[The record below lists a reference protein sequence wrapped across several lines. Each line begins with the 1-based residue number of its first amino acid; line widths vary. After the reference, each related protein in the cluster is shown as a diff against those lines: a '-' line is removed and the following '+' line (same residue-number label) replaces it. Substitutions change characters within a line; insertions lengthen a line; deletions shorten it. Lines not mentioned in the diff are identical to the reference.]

1 MNCRLNICKEKAR
14 NIRNLKSKMK
24 MENRTEISSLGEF
37 GLIDHLTQNIELQNA
52 SSIVGVGDDAAVID
66 HFGKQ
71 TVVTTDLLIEGVHFD
86 LMYTPLKHL
95 GYKSVIVNLSDV
107 YAMNATP
114 TQITMSIGISN
125 RFGVEALDE
134 FYEGVYAACEKYGVD
149 LVGGDTASSQ
159 KGFIISV
166 TAIGEVTPDKFVKR
180 STAQKGDLLCVS
192 GDLGAAYLGLLF
204 LEREKKIFLES
215 PSVQPDLEGESY
227 VVGRLLKPEARKN
240 IIDFLAEHSIIPTSM
255 MDISDGLSSEIIH
268 ICKQSNLGCVLYE
281 EKIPVAEATKNAA
294 FKFEIDPTA
303 CALSGGEDYEL
314 LFTIHQSDYEKIVL
328 SEEISVI
335 GHMTDAA
342 EGAKIITKGNNE
354 FPITAQGWDAIEE
367 KLNSSMKI
375 LFNMQCVREDWQLAP
390 DSHRDGNWQ
399 TANSYS
405 FGKGFF
411 FLPIVYCLL
420 SIAYLQFLFR
430 I

>member
-1 MNCRLNICKEKAR
+1 MSE
-14 NIRNLKSKMK
+14 
-24 MENRTEISSLGEF
+24 ERTEISSLGEF
-37 GLIDHLTQNIELQNA
+37 RLIEHLTKNIELQNA

-71 TVVTTDLLIEGVHFD
+71 TVITTDLLIEGVHFD

-107 YAMNATP
+107 YAMNAIP
-114 TQITMSIGISN
+114 TQITMSLGISN

-166 TAIGEVTPDKFVKR
+166 TAIGEVTPDKYVKR
-180 STAQKGDLLCVS
+180 SGARKGDLLCVS
-192 GDLGAAYLGLLF
+192 GDLGAAYIGLLF
-204 LEREKKIFLES
+204 LEREKKIFLEN
-215 PSVQPDLEGESY
+215 PSIQPDLEGESY

-240 IIDFLAEHSIIPTSM
+240 IIEFFESQSITPTSM
-255 MDISDGLSSEIIH
+255 MDISDGLSSEILH
-268 ICKQSNLGCVLYE
+268 ICKESNVGCVLYE
-281 EKIPVAEATKNAA
+281 EKIPVAEETKNAA

-335 GHMTDAA
+335 GYMTDAS
-342 EGAKIITKGNNE
+342 EGARIITKGNHT
-354 FPITAQGWDAIEE
+354 FPITAQGWDAL
-367 KLNSSMKI
+367 KKS
-375 LFNMQCVREDWQLAP
+375 
-390 DSHRDGNWQ
+390 
-399 TANSYS
+399 
-405 FGKGFF
+405 
-411 FLPIVYCLL
+411 
-420 SIAYLQFLFR
+420 
-430 I
+430 